1 MQFGES
7 MRVEE
12 LPEGTRVAYPGV
24 RANAPSDRKTM
35 TAMVEHA
42 LDNPIGTAPLREKL
56 RALKAKKD
64 RPKILM
70 AFDDVSIPLP
80 PMRSPDIRAIIL
92 EQAERRC
99 IEEGIDPRDIKFVC
113 SIALHRFIREDEFKH
128 VCGPKLFKKYHPSGQ
143 MTNYNAVDMEHSV
156 EIGKTGSGE
165 RVVVCKDFAEADMM
179 IYANVNYVSMD
190 GGYKSYATGLV
201 HYQTICTQPR
211 QQDAQ
216 EDDVALRP
224 SALGVAPEHHPHREG
239 DAATHGRVPRRDGAG
254 RQQVPVVSLLGSGA
268 DASHGLVQEAPGE
281 DLVLLPEV
289 SPQLAPPVDFLGPAR
304 ARTVRTGA
312 GERRRD
318 GGGARDNPA
327 SQLRG
332 QRRGRRGPIRHP
344 HPRAH
349 VHRSVHQRHLSQSA
363 PRQHVRPRLLLQH
376 VRGGSAS
383 LTPRRSHDRGESD
396 AVQVDQPY
404 PRRVQGHL
412 RGGGGAARARAFR
425 GTAGAFRQRRATER
439 HLSPRSR
446 PRGGA
451 RILHVHLGGA
461 RHGEGREGVRGW
473 RRGRARTGRSR
484 MGAKVERE
492 GGGGGGAR
500 LAR

>member
-1 MQFGES
+1 MHRRGHRSERYQV
-7 MRVEE
+7 RV
-12 LPEGTRVAYPGV
+12 LHR
-24 RANAPSDRKTM
+24 APSLHPRGRVQARVRPQALQEVPPKWPDDQLQRRRHGTQRRDRQDGQRR
-35 TAMVEHA
+35 ARRRVQ
-42 LDNPIGTAPLREKL
+42 GLRRGGHDDL
-56 RALKAKKD
+56 RQRQL
-64 RPKILM
+64 RQYGRRIQIL
-70 AFDDVSIPLP
+70 
-80 PMRSPDIRAIIL
+80 R
-92 EQAERRC
+92 
-99 IEEGIDPRDIKFVC
+99 
-113 SIALHRFIREDEFKH
+113 HRFGALSD
-128 VCGPKLFKKYHPSGQ
+128 
-143 MTNYNAVDMEHSV
+143 DSV
-156 EIGKTGSGE
+156 
-165 RVVVCKDFAEADMM
+165 
-179 IYANVNYVSMD
+179 
-190 GGYKSYATGLV
+190 
-201 HYQTICTQPR
+201 QPR

-268 DASHGLVQEAPGE
+268 DASYGLVQEAPGE

-461 RHGEGREGVRGW
+461 RHGKGREGVRGW